1 MNANKLRGHPK
12 RLNSQHVFCSFS
24 LQIKSGSNL
33 PEQICTY
40 CLIDLGHAFKFR
52 QTCERSDAILQSF
65 VDSAHDNGPEC
76 TTDEYDEQVDLPNES
91 ASGSGIVVGQESTGS
106 MYEYWPPSGLNV
118 KLVRNE
124 SSKRDPST
132 SGSALAARKRQNEVK
147 MNVVK
152 SEPLDIYDI
161 EEQEEH
167 LDDTMSD
174 SEILISDDFNETS
187 DSEPIRMDKSKRSID
202 GTGPTRVLTQI
213 KPVKTNKARLGLTA
227 AQTTASSLSTSRKQ
241 MKVVKKADGGDVARK
256 PAASK
261 EQKSP
266 KTCPICGNTYKYQ
279 HALESHMRRHRNE
292 KPFVCSVCDKGFVIN
307 FELTRHMRTVSNER
321 SRNFHVAT
329 NEIFQSF
336 TAHGP
341 ETVRVQILRSKIF
354 RFRQSR
360 ETRANTHRRA
370 SICLRTVWQ
379 NIHIFARTI
388 QSYADPHGRKEIP
401 VSLNP

>member
-1 MNANKLRGHPK
+1 M
-12 RLNSQHVFCSFS
+12 FCS
-24 LQIKSGSNL
+24 QIKSGSNL

-91 ASGSGIVVGQESTGS
+91 ASGSGSSGIVVGQESTGS

-124 SSKRDPST
+124 SSKRDALT
-132 SGSALAARKRQNEVK
+132 SGAGSAAAAAHKRQTDAK

-187 DSEPIRMDKSKRSID
+187 DSEPPIRMEKSKRSMD
-202 GTGPTRVLTQI
+202 GTYPTRVLTQI

-227 AQTTASSLSTSRKQ
+227 AQTTTSSSPSSTGRKQ

-307 FELTRHMRTVSNER
+307 FELTRHMRTVSNEQN
-321 SRNFHVAT
+321 RNFAT
-329 NEIFQSF
+329 APINEI
-336 TAHGP
+336 
-341 ETVRVQILRSKIF
+341 L
-354 RFRQSR
+354 
-360 ETRANTHRRA
+360 
-370 SICLRTVWQ
+370 
-379 NIHIFARTI
+379 
-388 QSYADPHGRKEIP
+388 
-401 VSLNP
+401 